1 MHECNCENHTHEE
14 VEEESFFSKGLFI
27 NIIGIVVLIISI
39 LIRNKIDENISIIL
53 YIASYFLIG
62 YDILYIAI
70 SKLFKKDMFNENLL
84 MVIATIG
91 AFFIGEYVEG
101 IAVLLFYKVG
111 EFLQELAL
119 SNSKKKIKS
128 LVDLRPDYAN
138 LKLNQSIE
146 KVDPNIIKVDDIIV
160 VKNGEKVPL
169 DGVITYGSTDLDVSA
184 LTGESIPRSVVAND
198 EVLSGSINI
207 GSVIE
212 LKVTK
217 TYESSTVS
225 KIIELIENSIS
236 KKSETEKFIR
246 RFARIYTPIVIL
258 LAILIAIL
266 FPFALNITL
275 EDSIFRA
282 LTFLVV
288 SCPCALVISV
298 PLGFFVGIGT
308 SSKNGILIKGS
319 NYLDM
324 LTNVKQFV
332 FDKTGTLTNGK
343 FEIKEIHSSKNL
355 TNDEILEYIA
365 ICEKYS
371 NHYIAKAV
379 LNSYKKEIDE
389 SRIKNHEEIAGNGIK
404 ADIDSKQVLVG
415 NFELMKSNN
424 IEIEDINVIGTVI
437 YLAIDGIYE
446 GYISLSDNLKNNVE
460 SLEKELRKFNVNDI
474 VMLTGDN
481 KNIADEVAKKLNF
494 NEVYSELLPND
505 KVNILQDLK
514 KRLNKNEYQ
523 VFVGD
528 GINDAPVLATSDIGI
543 SMGKGSDIAIETSD
557 IVLMTDEPLK
567 LIDALKIAKQTKL
580 IVTQNIIFAITVKI
594 LFLVFSSIGMLTMW
608 FAIFA
613 DVGVSLIAILNSMR
627 IFKYKNVK

>member
-1 MHECNCENHTHEE
+1 MHECNCENHNHEE
-14 VEEESFFSKGLFI
+14 FEKEKILSKELVI
-27 NIIGIVVLIISI
+27 NIMGIVVLIVSV
-39 LIRNKIDENISIIL
+39 LIRNKISEGTSLIL
-53 YIASYFLIG
+53 YLVSYLLIG
-62 YDILYIAI
+62 CDIIYFAV

-138 LKLNQSIE
+138 LKIDQSIE
-146 KVDPNIIKVDDIIV
+146 KVDPNDVRIDDIIV

-169 DGVITYGSTDLDVSA
+169 DGIVIYGKTDLDVSA
-184 LTGESIPRSVVAND
+184 LTGESLPRSVSVED
-198 EVLSGSINI
+198 EILSGSINI

-212 LKVTK
+212 IKVTK
-217 TYESSTVS
+217 NYQSSTVS
-225 KIIELIENSIS
+225 KIIELIENSSS

-246 RFARIYTPIVIL
+246 RFAKVYTPIVIV

-266 FPFALNITL
+266 FPFILNITF
-275 EDSIFRA
+275 EESIFRA

-343 FEIKEIHSSKNL
+343 FEIKEIHSSKSL
-355 TNDEILEYIA
+355 TSDEIVEYIA
-365 ICEKYS
+365 ICETYS

-379 LNSYKKEIDE
+379 INSYSKEIDKL
-389 SRIKNHEEIAGNGIK
+389 RITNHEEIAGNGIK
-404 ADIDSKQVLVG
+404 AEIDSKQVLVG
-415 NFELMKSNN
+415 NLELMKKNN
-424 IEIEDINVIGTVI
+424 IEVEDSKKLGTVI
-437 YLAIDGIYE
+437 YLAIDGTYE
-446 GYISLSDNLKNNVE
+446 GYILLADNLKNSVE
-460 SLEKELRKFNVNDI
+460 NLSSKLREFGGKNI

-481 KNIADEVAKKLNF
+481 KNIAEEMSNSLGFDH
-494 NEVYSELLPND
+494 VYSELLPND

-514 KRLNKNEYQ
+514 RKLNKNEYQ

-567 LIDALKIAKQTKL
+567 LIDSLKIAKRTKS
-580 IVTQNIIFAITVKI
+580 IVNQNIIFAITIKV
-594 LFLVFSSIGMLTMW
+594 LFLIFSGIGILTMW

-627 IFKYKNVK
+627 IFNYKNVK